1 MAKTNPRRQP
11 ATQADVDKAWKDG
24 MLKGIDN
31 AIIIFLTVLVDK
43 FNGADH
49 IADVWQEINKLSE
62 EIKEGRVSFADLKTV
77 LKEEYGIE
85 P

>member
-11 ATQADVDKAWKDG
+11 ATQADVDRAWDRG
-24 MLKGIDN
+24 LIAGVNN
-31 AIIIFLTVLVDK
+31 AVVIFLTVLVDK

-49 IADVWQEINKLSE
+49 IADVWDEINKLSE

-77 LKEEYGIE
+77 LKEEYGID

>member
-11 ATQADVDKAWKDG
+11 ATQADVDRAWKQG
-24 MLKGIDN
+24 LLKGIDN
-31 AIIIFLTVLVDK
+31 ACIIFLTVLVDK

-49 IADVWQEINKLSE
+49 IADVWEEINKLSE
-62 EIKEGRVSFADLKTV
+62 EIKEGRVSFSDLKTV

>member
-31 AIIIFLTVLVDK
+31 AIIIFLPVLVDK

-77 LKEEYGIE
+77 LKEEYGID

>member
-11 ATQADVDKAWKDG
+11 ATQADVERAWKDG

-77 LKEEYGIE
+77 LKEEYGID

>member
-11 ATQADVDKAWKDG
+11 ATQADVDRAWKDG

-31 AIIIFLTVLVDK
+31 AIIIFLSVLVDK

>member
-11 ATQADVDKAWKDG
+11 ATQADVNRAWKDG

-31 AIIIFLTVLVDK
+31 AIIIFLSVLVDK

-77 LKEEYGIE
+77 LKEEYGID

>member
-11 ATQADVDKAWKDG
+11 ATQADVDRAWDRG
-24 MLKGIDN
+24 LIAGVNN
-31 AIIIFLTVLVDK
+31 AVVIFLTVLVDK

-77 LKEEYGIE
+77 LKEEYGID

>member
-1 MAKTNPRRQP
+1 MAKTNPRRKP
-11 ATQADVDKAWKDG
+11 ATQADVDRAWDRG
-24 MLKGIDN
+24 LIAGVNN
-31 AIIIFLTVLVDK
+31 AVVIFLTVLVDK

-77 LKEEYGIE
+77 LKEEYGID

>member
-11 ATQADVDKAWKDG
+11 ATQADVDRAWDRG
-24 MLKGIDN
+24 LIAGVNN
-31 AIIIFLTVLVDK
+31 AVVIFLTVLVDK

-62 EIKEGRVSFADLKTV
+62 EIKEQRVTISDLKTV
-77 LKEEYGIE
+77 LKEEYGID

>member
-11 ATQADVDKAWKDG
+11 ATQADVDKAWDRG
-24 MLKGIDN
+24 VIAGVNN
-31 AIIIFLTVLVDK
+31 AVVIFLSVLVDK

-77 LKEEYGIE
+77 LKEEYGID

>member
-11 ATQADVDKAWKDG
+11 ATQADVDRAWDRG
-24 MLKGIDN
+24 VIAGVNN
-31 AIIIFLTVLVDK
+31 AVVIFLTVLVDK

-62 EIKEGRVSFADLKTV
+62 EIKEGRVSCADLRTV
-77 LKEEYGIE
+77 LREEYDID